1 MKLPYMTAPTTKT
14 KRQIIAF
21 GGVNYGLGTSDGELL
36 ESFNLS
42 SSRYPCLSQRDGRK
56 TAATYTAP
64 TGLYARGELCVVD
77 GTDFIYGGKVVGQVT
92 AGEKQFAT
100 INTKIVI
107 FPDKVFYDTAT
118 EEFGNLAAEYPGY
131 AGDVTF
137 ASNTLTV
144 PEQSY
149 IDQAHEEGNT
159 LAGIAAGTSITAY
172 TGASIDKA
180 SGALTMAGGTA
191 KTPDKLVAGDFIQY
205 ECDSSKEYMVVQS
218 SAKQSD
224 DTYQIT
230 YTLHEAVLHKYP
242 NFEELFKAGDA
253 IEISGCTS
261 CADNNGSHI
270 IRSISGRTL
279 TFTESIFTKTGAEA
293 GTVLLERKVPDLTCI
308 CECDNRIWGA
318 EGTTIYASALGDPTN
333 FFVYDGLSTDSYA
346 VAVGTDGDFTGCIAY
361 SSTVLFWKE
370 NCVHKVLGSYPAQYE
385 IYTYTVPGVQA
396 GSEKSL
402 CVINETLFFKGR
414 NGVYAYTGGTPEL
427 ISENFGTRRFSD
439 AVAGSDGQRYYIS
452 MHDETGA
459 WHLYV
464 FDTLR
469 GIWLREDATHAA
481 DFAYLDGILYYLEGA
496 SGKLMQTGQ
505 DYSEEGRIN
514 WSATLCQMD
523 ETTHG
528 KKGYSKLYLRADME
542 AGAWLKAEVS
552 TDGSPFRQVFTTHD
566 ERAKTVQIPIL
577 PVRCDNFRIRLSGK
591 GACIIK
597 SIVRE
602 FAVGSEH

>member
-137 ASNTLTV
+137 TSNTLTV

-218 SAKQSD
+218 SAEQSD
-224 DTYQIT
+224 GTFQIT

-279 TFTESIFTKTGAEA
+279 TFTESIFAKTGTEA
-293 GTVLLERKVPDLTCI
+293 GTVLLARKVPDLTCI

-552 TDGSPFRQVFTTHD
+552 TDGSPFRQVFATHD

-602 FAVGSEH
+602 FAVGSER

>member
-191 KTPDKLVAGDFIQY
+191 KTPDELVAGDFIQY

-218 SAKQSD
+218 SVRQSD

-230 YTLHEAVLHKYP
+230 YTLHEAVLYKYP

-279 TFTESIFTKTGAEA
+279 TFTESIFTETGAEA

-552 TDGSPFRQVFTTHD
+552 TDGSPFRQVFATHD
-566 ERAKTVQIPIL
+566 ERAKTVQIPVL

-591 GACIIK
+591 GACTIK

>member
-191 KTPDKLVAGDFIQY
+191 KTPDELVAGDFIQY

-230 YTLHEAVLHKYP
+230 YTLHEAVLYKYP

-279 TFTESIFTKTGAEA
+279 TFTESIFTETGAEA

-552 TDGSPFRQVFTTHD
+552 TDGSPFRQVFATHD
-566 ERAKTVQIPIL
+566 ERAKTVQIPVL

-591 GACIIK
+591 GACTIK